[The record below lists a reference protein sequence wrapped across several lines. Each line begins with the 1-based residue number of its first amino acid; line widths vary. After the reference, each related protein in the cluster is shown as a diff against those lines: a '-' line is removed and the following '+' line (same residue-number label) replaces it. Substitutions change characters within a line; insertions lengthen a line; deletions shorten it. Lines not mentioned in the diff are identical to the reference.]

1 MTTPYIVERQGKQ
14 YMYRATSHYSSE
26 KRGPVAETE
35 YMGVVI
41 DGKLKPKRGYF
52 YNESTGEFGPI
63 KTLPVQ
69 DKVPMRLVNKRYG
82 DTYFLMALQKRLHI
96 LDDLEAAFG
105 RRNGSMIM
113 AVVFAYT
120 IQPSALM
127 HLESVVERRYIPE
140 MLQLPSDIDL
150 SSPRL
155 SELTHSIGTA
165 HDCMDEFFRRRI
177 SSSDEELIFDLT
189 SESTYSLKNT
199 DAEWG
204 RNKDRVPL
212 RQINVGLVTDRH
224 GRPLMFRTYPGS
236 VADVTT
242 LGRIVDDVRR
252 LGGKDNTLV
261 MDRGFMSPRIIMYL
275 LENGMDFVMPMV
287 VGDKPIMRTMVTD
300 LISKIGNVENLKV
313 YSDRS
318 YTVDIRQMGIR
329 RCKGTDVSKRNT
341 IWEDP
346 DGYDLLLDDDPE
358 FGSCNHLLDVFL
370 FRDVESAGSE
380 IAGMDIALNGI
391 INDIEG
397 KRARN
402 PKMFFSKVAGMYES
416 MLEMTVD
423 EKGMHASI
431 RQNAHTFAANRKGVF
446 VMIAPA
452 SDERGWDD
460 VLRCYECRDNIEDAI
475 FQDKSEGDGRTPR
488 SGDRDTIVGRT
499 FIRMVSLILRMEM
512 INRIS
517 EVAND
522 KTMKK
527 ELKPRDIGKRSP
539 TSLLD
544 SLSNIELIIGDGWN
558 HLTEV
563 TKDCRLIY
571 NMFNIGPPKG
581 IDRF

>member
-1 MTTPYIVERQGKQ
+1 MVKPYIVERQGKK

-35 YMGVVI
+35 YMGVVV
-41 DGKLKPKRGYF
+41 DGKLRPKKGYF
-52 YNESTGEFGPI
+52 YDESTGEFGPI
-63 KTLPVQ
+63 ETLPVQ
-69 DKVPMRLVNKRYG
+69 EKVPIRLINKRYG
-82 DTYFLMALQKRLHI
+82 DAYFLMALQKRLHI
-96 LDDLEAAFG
+96 LDDLRAAFG
-105 RRNGSMIM
+105 KTIGSMIM

-127 HLESVVERRYIPE
+127 HLDAVIERRYIPE
-140 MLQLPSDIDL
+140 ILELPSDIDL

-177 SSSDEELIFDLT
+177 SSADEELIFDLK

-199 DAEWG
+199 NAEWG

-212 RQINVGLVTDRH
+212 KQINIGLVTDRH

-242 LGRIVDDVRR
+242 LGRMVDDVKR
-252 LGGKDNTLV
+252 LGGGNNTLV
-261 MDRGFMSPRIIMYL
+261 MDRGFMSPRSVMYL
-275 LENGMDFVMPMV
+275 LENDMDFVMPMI
-287 VGDKPIMRTMVTD
+287 VGDKPIMKVMITD
-300 LISKIGNVENLKV
+300 LISKIGNVEHLKV
-313 YSDRS
+313 HGDRS

-329 RCKGTDVSKRNT
+329 KCKGANKSKRST
-341 IWEDP
+341 VWEDP
-346 DGYDLLLDDDPE
+346 DGYDLLLDTDPE
-358 FGSCNHLLDVFL
+358 FGSCKDILDVFL
-370 FRDVESAGSE
+370 FRDVESAGAE
-380 IAGMDIALNGI
+380 TAGMDIALNAI
-391 INDIEG
+391 INEIEG
-397 KRARN
+397 KKARD
-402 PKMFFSKVAGMYES
+402 PKKFLSQVAGRYES
-416 MLEMTVD
+416 LLELIVNGN
-423 EKGMHASI
+423 GMHANI
-431 RQNAHTFAANRKGVF
+431 RQNAHTFASNRKGVF

-452 SDERGWDD
+452 SDEREWDD
-460 VLRCYECRDNIEDAI
+460 VLRCYECRDKIEDAI

-512 INRIS
+512 VNRIS
-517 EVAND
+517 EVAKD
-522 KTMKK
+522 KGMRK
-527 ELKPRDIGKRSP
+527 ELKPRDIGKRTP

-544 SLSNIELIIGDGWN
+544 SLSNIELIIGEGWN

-581 IDRF
+581 VDRF

>member
-199 DAEWG
+199 NAEWG
-204 RNKDRVPL
+204 RNKDRMPL

-261 MDRGFMSPRIIMYL
+261 MDRGFMSPRSIMYL

-329 RCKGTDVSKRNT
+329 RCKGTNVSKRNT

-460 VLRCYECRDNIEDAI
+460 VLRCYECRDRIGDAI